1 MRQKWFGSRQKI
13 ARELGRTAPRNE
25 ARMVLGQDRM
35 VLGQDRMV
43 LGQDRMVLIGMREK
57 WP

>member
-43 LGQDRMVLIGMREK
+43 LIGMREK